1 MDQPI
6 LSSNIKYNTIEALFK
21 SLDDDLLILK
31 QPVNTLASK
40 TTENPLDIWLDEQ
53 SSSNFQ
59 LADTDTGEKADYIP
73 LEAPSST
80 ELDDI
85 IYISD
90 DEPSS
95 IIFIDS
101 DSEDEVENIPLP
113 SRKRSRS
120 GRSSKT
126 VSKPSKCHLCHVECT
141 SSKAHRKKERNLK
154 SKCWLR
160 GKVYCLGCA
169 RLLDFPSTDMER
181 REMLSYLITGKIPRH
196 DQPPNLSSNQVL
208 RRLQHRY
215 EIMKAR
221 WQFKTSSKSRSFP
234 LAFNDLLQIYHQER
248 QTCQMSGLRCYIHDA
263 RYKRVPYWAL
273 TLDHITPVSHRW
285 HDRDLWAVGNLQT
298 MSSVL
303 NSVKSDAT
311 DDELAGWYKRFLDA
325 HLVVI

>member
-21 SLDDDLLILK
+21 SLDDDILILE
-31 QPVNTLASK
+31 QPVNTLVSK
-40 TTENPLDIWLDEQ
+40 ITEGPLDIWLDEQ

-73 LEAPSST
+73 SEAPSST

-101 DSEDEVENIPLP
+101 DSEDEV
-113 SRKRSRS
+113 
-120 GRSSKT
+120 
-126 VSKPSKCHLCHVECT
+126 CYLCHVECT
-141 SSKAHRKKERNLK
+141 SSKAYREKERNLK

-169 RLLDFPSTDMER
+169 RLLEFPSTDMER

-285 HDRDLWAVGNLQT
+285 HDRNLWAVGNLQT

-311 DDELAGWYKRFLDA
+311 DNELAGWYKRFLDA
-325 HLVVI
+325 HLVVID